1 MPICYG
7 VLNLTGDEIGRLTP
21 YELNM
26 RISGYEERMKRQRI
40 FYANFVTAPIINAA
54 GHPKHP
60 VTVKKLLP
68 DDFGNGSPGK
78 VSQEQADSLR
88 KFAEEQERR
97 RQNGT
102 AQNTD

>member
-7 VLNLTGDEIGRLTP
+7 VLNLTGDEIGQLTP

-26 RISGYEERMKRQRI
+26 RISGYEERMKQQRI

-60 VTVKKLLP
+60 VTVRKLLP
-68 DDFGNGSPGK
+68 DDFRDDSQ
-78 VSQEQADSLR
+78 VSEEQANSLM

-97 RQNGT
+97 RRNGT
-102 AQNTD
+102 A